1 MSISKKEDFRNFL
14 SMQLLFRSKESNVNF
29 LKTIAGIEELQSHI
43 SDEMINTEA
52 DYVDLI
58 EDICD
63 DLSSS
68 TVFGKYKN

>member
-1 MSISKKEDFRNFL
+1 
-14 SMQLLFRSKESNVNF
+14 MQLLFRNKASNVNF

-43 SDEMINTEA
+43 SDDMISSEA

-68 TVFGKYKN
+68 AVFGKYKN

>member
-1 MSISKKEDFRNFL
+1 MSKKEDFRNFL
-14 SMQLLFRSKESNVNF
+14 SMQLLFRNKASNVNF
-29 LKTIAGIEELQSHI
+29 LKTMAGIEELQSHV
-43 SDEMINTEA
+43 SDEIVSTEA
-52 DYVDLI
+52 EYIDLI